1 MGRVGKAADDR
12 ADAATRGLRLAAALG
27 VAEGPGMIVVPDSC
41 RGEAAEVARLVRGIE
56 VVVVGWGGRG
66 LAVDGVSAFVT
77 GPRLPLRDGV
87 VRGVVAEGG
96 SGAGWWAECLRV
108 LMPGGRVVVAAPTAA
123 ARDWVQG
130 AGLVTALDDAG
141 LLAAA
146 LPSPGAAPR
155 MGRWKGPIRDPA
167 G

>member
-1 MGRVGKAADDR
+1 
-12 ADAATRGLRLAAALG
+12 
-27 VAEGPGMIVVPDSC
+27 MIVVPDSC
-41 RGEAAEVARLVRGIE
+41 RGEAAEIARLVRGIE

-96 SGAGWWAECLRV
+96 SGAGWWAEYLRV

-155 MGRWKGPIRDPA
+155 MGRWKGPNRDPA